1 MMTFED
7 KKSAERAYVRAQI
20 EKPRLRELS
29 FGRYEVTSQAGDR
42 QYTLEYR
49 KQAGKLVADCSC
61 PAGRKSS
68 SICKH
73 SMAAYSH
80 YKMRVNERTAAAQA
94 APATG
99 SQPGRNTPVVVEEEE
114 IVLYCACGAVWPDAY
129 TGRCQGCEQD
139 YRQAEEF
146 CESRGY

>member
-1 MMTFED
+1 MTFED
-7 KKSAERAYVRAQI
+7 KKAAERAYVRAQI

-42 QYTLEYR
+42 QYNLEYR
-49 KQAGKLVADCSC
+49 KLDGKLVADCSC

-73 SMAAYSH
+73 SMAGYSH
-80 YKMRVNERTAAAQA
+80 FKMRVSERSAQA
-94 APATG
+94 AP
-99 SQPGRNTPVVVEEEE
+99 P
-114 IVLYCACGAVWPDAY
+114 VLYCACGVEGADCES
-129 TGRCQGCEQD
+129 GRCQGCD
-139 YRQAEEF
+139 LTYRQAEEF